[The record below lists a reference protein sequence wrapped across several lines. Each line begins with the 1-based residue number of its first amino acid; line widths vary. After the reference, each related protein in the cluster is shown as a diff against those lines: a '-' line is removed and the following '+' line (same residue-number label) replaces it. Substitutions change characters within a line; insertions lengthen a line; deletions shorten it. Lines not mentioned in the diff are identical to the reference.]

1 MKNRSLKLLIL
12 FAVLAIASC
21 SKKEDPI
28 EQPTTPLTLVLSSDV
43 GSGELEVIG
52 VNTIAIFTV
61 TGSDGDDYTNSS
73 QLFVNDEEISGTTYE
88 FTQTGQF
95 AVKAMQNEIVSNI
108 LNFEV
113 LEPTERVLIVDVTKA
128 LRNQTVTFKL
138 LDDQGNDTAA
148 EADFFINGEA
158 IAGNNFSSPS
168 PGDFEVYANY
178 MANGDPFTSATKEF
192 QVFVPKRK
200 VVIEDYTGTWCG
212 FCPAVAVAIDD
223 AREATEHVAVV
234 AIHKTSSTIPDPMD
248 FTRIQELQDM
258 FGIDNGFPKAQLNRT
273 TSWVNP
279 YPMDRVLSNAGNDT
293 DVAIG
298 INSELTGSNLSVKVK
313 VVYENGSG
321 PGDKLVVY
329 LLENGIVSPQEN
341 YFNETPGHPYE
352 GLGNPILDYVHNDAL
367 RNSLSDLFGD
377 AIPNKPAFEMY
388 EKEYTFSIP
397 SNYVGANLSFVVMVV
412 DSDNTAKNAQ
422 FSKINENKNYE

>member
-1 MKNRSLKLLIL
+1 MKKLSFKFLIL
-12 FAVLAIASC
+12 FAVLAVISC

-28 EQPTTPLTLVLSSDV
+28 DQPTTPLTLVLSSDV
-43 GSGELEVIG
+43 GPGELEVVGI
-52 VNTIAIFTV
+52 NTIAMFTI
-61 TGSDGDDYTNSS
+61 TGSDGEDYTNSS
-73 QLFVNDEEISGTTYE
+73 QLFVNDQEISGSTYE

-95 AVKAMQNEIVSNI
+95 SVKAVYEGITSNI
-108 LNFEV
+108 LSFEV
-113 LEPTERVLIVDVTKA
+113 LEPSERVLIVDVPKA
-128 LRNQTVTFKL
+128 LRNQTITFKL
-138 LDDQGNDTAA
+138 LDDQGNDTAP
-148 EADFFINGEA
+148 EADFFVNGEA
-158 IAGNNFSSPS
+158 ITGNTFSTAT

-178 MANGDPFTSATKEF
+178 VANDDPYTSATKNF

-212 FCPAVAVAIDD
+212 FCPAVAVAIDE

-248 FTRIQELQDM
+248 FPRIQELQDM

-279 YPMDRVLSNAGNDT
+279 YPMDRVLSMAGNDT

-298 INSELTGSNLSVKVK
+298 INSQLTGSNLTVKVK
-313 VVYENGSG
+313 VVYENGSA

-329 LLENGIVSPQEN
+329 LLENDIVSPQVN

-352 GLGNPILDYVHNDAL
+352 GLGNPIENYVHNDAL

-377 AIPNKPAFEMY
+377 AIPNKPAFEKF
-388 EKEYTFSIP
+388 EKEYSFSVP
-397 SNYVGANLSFVVMVV
+397 SNYVGDNLSFVVMVV

-422 FSKINENKNYE
+422 FSKINENKDYE